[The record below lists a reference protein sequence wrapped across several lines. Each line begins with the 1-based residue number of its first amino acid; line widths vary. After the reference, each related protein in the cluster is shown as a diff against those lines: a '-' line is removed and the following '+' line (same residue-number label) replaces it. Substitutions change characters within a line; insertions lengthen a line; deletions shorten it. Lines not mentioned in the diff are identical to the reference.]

1 MTTNNLTEHIEIL
14 TKHNH
19 WRRCNDE
26 GCGCSA
32 VDVKKIG
39 LAIDA
44 AIEVMQVSAESEP
57 VAWLGYSPQPNGTYK
72 SVLSEDRHVR
82 GVAWQIGLYTSP
94 HTSDA
99 EAKLKVLVDFLKPLA
114 DNISTTYDYSGNELN
129 NIARQALEK
138 IGE

>member
-1 MTTNNLTEHIEIL
+1 MATDNLTEHIEIL

-39 LAIDA
+39 VAIDA
-44 AIEVMQVSAESEP
+44 AIEVM
-57 VAWLGYSPQPNGTYK
+57 K
-72 SVLSEDRHVR
+72 
-82 GVAWQIGLYTSP
+82 
-94 HTSDA
+94 
-99 EAKLKVLVDFLKPLA
+99 AKLA
-114 DNISTTYDYSGNELN
+114 E
-129 NIARQALEK
+129 QALKK